1 MPYPAKISAAEV
13 QEAALKLLEAQGIE
27 AVSMRSLAGALGVR
41 ASSLYR
47 HIAHREALLALLSE
61 DAALQLHEAL
71 VAAAA
76 SRQAGR
82 PALEA
87 VARAFVV
94 FARTRSHLYALLH
107 TPRPPEVG
115 AGEGQRLWQFILGQ
129 VSCASGQPDDTA
141 GTVALWAFL
150 HGYVELERSG
160 LYGLSGPGAGFER
173 GLAALLSWQ
182 EPAENS
188 AATAGGQ

>member
-1 MPYPAKISAAEV
+1 MPYPAKISASEV
-13 QEAALKLLEAQGIE
+13 QEAALNLLEAQGIE
-27 AVSMRSLAGALGVR
+27 AVSMRSLAEVLGVR

-61 DAALQLHEAL
+61 DAALQLRETL
-71 VAAAA
+71 VAAAQ
-76 SRQAGR
+76 QAGR

-87 VARAFVV
+87 VAQAFVT
-94 FARTRSHLYALLH
+94 FARARPHLYALLH
-107 TPRPPEVG
+107 TPRPPQVG

-129 VSCASGQPDDTA
+129 VSLASGQPDDTA

-150 HGYVELERSG
+150 HGYTELERSG

-173 GLAALLSWQ
+173 GLAALLSWE

>member
-1 MPYPAKISAAEV
+1 MPYPAKISTAEV
-13 QEAALKLLEAQGIE
+13 RETALRLLEVQGIE
-27 AVSMRSLAGALGVR
+27 AVSMRSLAEVLGVR

-47 HIAHREALLALLSE
+47 HIAHREALLTLLSE
-61 DAALQLHEAL
+61 DAASQLREAL

-87 VARAFVV
+87 VALPFVT
-94 FARTRSHLYALLH
+94 FARTRPHLYALLH

-115 AGEGQRLWQFILGQ
+115 AGEGRRLWQFILAQ
-129 VSCASGQPDDTA
+129 VSLASGQPDDTA

-150 HGYVELERSG
+150 HGFAQLERSG

-182 EPAENS
+182 EPADTTRSN
-188 AATAGGQ
+188 

>member
-1 MPYPAKISAAEV
+1 MPYPAKISTAEV
-13 QEAALKLLEAQGIE
+13 RETALRLLEAQGIE
-27 AVSMRSLAGALGVR
+27 AVSMRSLAEVLGVR

-47 HIAHREALLALLSE
+47 HIAHRKALLALLSE
-61 DAALQLHEAL
+61 DAASQLREAL
-71 VAAAA
+71 VAAA

-87 VARAFVV
+87 VALAFVT
-94 FARTRSHLYALLH
+94 FARTRPHLYALLH

-115 AGEGQRLWQFILGQ
+115 AGGGQRLWQFILAQ
-129 VSCASGQPDDTA
+129 VSLASGQPDDTA

-150 HGYVELERSG
+150 HGFAELERSG

-182 EPAENS
+182 EPADTTLSN
-188 AATAGGQ
+188 

>member
-1 MPYPAKISAAEV
+1 MPYPAKICASDV
-13 QEAALKLLEAQGIE
+13 HDAALKLLEAQGIE
-27 AVSMRSLAGALGVR
+27 AVSMRSLAEVLGVR

-71 VAAAA
+71 IAAAA
-76 SRQAGR
+76 SRQVGR
-82 PALEA
+82 PALRA
-87 VARAFVV
+87 LAQAFVTFARA
-94 FARTRSHLYALLH
+94 RPHLYALLH
-107 TPRPPEVG
+107 TPRPPEAGV
-115 AGEGQRLWQFILGQ
+115 GEGQRLWQFILGQ
-129 VSCASGQPDDTA
+129 VSATSGQPDDTA

-182 EPAENS
+182 GPVD
-188 AATAGGQ
+188 TLLPG